1 MKYLS
6 NPSIVHRSFDALLS
20 IFRYSLTSNTGN
32 IHYWMNNVFSIVNI
46 QRSINFRLGLQLSLP
61 NRKLPRFLTEHF
73 DSRDTRCLPLANEN
87 IKVPKIVDFL
97 ADEISTKS
105 GWYLNSASVGD
116 AMCFGLLKSALP
128 FLWNRNV
135 SIVFAF
141 AAYVINDCCG
151 VFNYWMWD
159 VKWLF
164 VYGSKLWAE
173 ILLFLNFFILSFFFF
188 FFWVRNINEFFQQFW
203 DNWK

>member
-1 MKYLS
+1 M
-6 NPSIVHRSFDALLS
+6 LLS
-20 IFRYSLTSNTGN
+20 IFRYHSRRTRRIFIIGWIT
-32 IHYWMNNVFSIVNI
+32 YF
-46 QRSINFRLGLQLSLP
+46 LSLIYSGP
-61 NRKLPRFLTEHF
+61 LIFAWGYNYLPDRKLPRFLTEHF

-97 ADEISTKS
+97 VDEISTKS

-141 AAYVINDCCG
+141 AAYVINDRCG

-173 ILLFLNFFILSFFFF
+173 ILLFLNFFVLSFFFC
-188 FFWVRNINEFFQQFW
+188 WVRNINEFFLQFW